1 MIILN
6 AIKAELAFIS
16 FQNSAPGR
24 AVEIDWITATVID
37 LFFMGNKTKVIDYD
51 SWLYGIVIIIAV

>member
-24 AVEIDWITATVID
+24 AVEIDWITATIIY
-37 LFFMGNKTKVIDYD
+37 LFFMGNKTKVINYD
-51 SWLYGIVIIIAV
+51 S